1 MTHKSILVA
10 LTLCVAAGANAQD
23 KLHKMNGETIE
34 VKVKEVTAK
43 EIRYKK
49 ADNADGPTYTIGKR
63 EVESIEYQNGSED
76 VFNKPEPRRE
86 AAKAEKLKYG
96 KNILSISPM
105 FIADGVGV
113 GLSYER
119 MLDRKGI
126 VSFYL
131 PAGVA
136 IRTDDRYNYA
146 SPYYSG
152 SGGYYYGGNTSIDYA
167 NVYIMPGV
175 KIYPTGS
182 KGKVRY
188 AVGPNI
194 AMVYGK
200 TPKDGYLGTD
210 PTTGYPMYGSYMAD
224 RFTLGVMVTNSLNL
238 QPTPHLS
245 LGMELGLGVSY
256 INQHDGISQGETGL
270 AQFSFRIGYR
280 F

>member
-49 ADNADGPTYTIGKR
+49 IDNADGPTYTIGRR
-63 EVESIEYQNGSED
+63 EVESIEYQNGTED
-76 VFNKPEPRRE
+76 VFNKLEARRDP
-86 AAKAEKLKYG
+86 AKNEKLKYG
-96 KNILSISPM
+96 KNIIALSPM
-105 FIADGVGV
+105 FIADGVGI

-126 VSFYL
+126 ISFCL
-131 PAGVA
+131 PAAVC
-136 IRTDDRYNYA
+136 INSDDHYNVSPLYSSGTYYYNY
-146 SPYYSG
+146 G
-152 SGGYYYGGNTSIDYA
+152 SSIDYA

-194 AMVYGK
+194 AAVIGK
-200 TPKDGYLGTD
+200 APTDGIIGTD
-210 PTTGYPMYGSYMAD
+210 PYSGYPVYGRTLAD
-224 RFTLGVMVTNSLNL
+224 RFTLGVMVTNSLNI
-238 QPTPHLS
+238 QPTPHLR
-245 LGMELGLGVSY
+245 LGLELGLGISY
-256 INQHDGISQGETGL
+256 VNQHNSVSVGETGL
-270 AQFSFRIGYR
+270 AQFSFNMGYR